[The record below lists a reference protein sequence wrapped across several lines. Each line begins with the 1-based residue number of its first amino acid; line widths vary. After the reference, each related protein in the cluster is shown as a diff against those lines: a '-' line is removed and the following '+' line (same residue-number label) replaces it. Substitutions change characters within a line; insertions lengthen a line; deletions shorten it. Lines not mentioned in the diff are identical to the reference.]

1 MNDIEN
7 TINITTRILNKI
19 IPNQQKK
26 LMTVRIQIYLLISL
40 TEKILKKT

>member
-26 LMTVRIQIYLLISL
+26 LMTVRIQIYLLINVNKNVYL
-40 TEKILKKT
+40 CN